1 MEGTL
6 ENKSAALIL
15 SGDGMPGRWLLKGEA
30 ENVQEFQGRSGCR
43 PEAVLRRWGCLEDI
57 SAGMQLMEV
66 REEKERLTVRFGAE
80 AGMEIRAEAELVY
93 TIRENS
99 FFLTWGEVRETEGW
113 HLIEVTL
120 PSLVSSPAR
129 EQARFLHGENRG
141 GYLANL
147 NTMDENSQIRGES
160 RFGGYPNASVLPVLG
175 LLRGKALCVMEVQG
189 YVCRTLLAASVREG
203 ITFGVMAPYRIRG
216 KEETPDIPV
225 NQKEIARVEF
235 AFAPPGREEVTWM
248 DAARLVRNHF
258 QPLKDD
264 FFDDKFVYIVQN
276 QLGRR
281 PAELDYG
288 QTQELLCRIGNI
300 IGGNAHVA
308 FLTGWS
314 QGGHDTSY
322 PNAYTMNPLLG
333 SEEDFQNLRRKAKEE
348 CRCTVSL
355 NDNFDDMYR
364 NEFTREWFQEKYVA
378 RTAQNQL
385 ETFETWNGTDQS
397 YITGMH
403 NYMKPGEDGEKRIR
417 CHGEQHQLEHAI
429 LIDALS
435 WWSVRNDWNPRSP
448 ASAADNLRAKFRI
461 IDEFYEKYGIHVLS
475 ELVRYPFIGKLSV
488 AFDNSAAYAR
498 PSDRDIPFLR
508 SVLRGVMYYG
518 GRGGDDL
525 DVPDMLYHNAAKH
538 PWFRKGE
545 KAERIADIYYLNYV
559 PWFLLKKLEIV
570 DYRVEKGVYD
580 LYLEKDAHIHI
591 DDPAH
596 TWYVDYEGE
605 RILENYSLA
614 YGGLGGRV
622 IADAQ
627 DCFEDGGKPGR
638 AWIEEGT
645 LYAQVKASIPCLVEL
660 AHSWNPK
667 DGERKRSWDNA

>member
-1 MEGTL
+1 
-6 ENKSAALIL
+6 
-15 SGDGMPGRWLLKGEA
+15 
-30 ENVQEFQGRSGCR
+30 
-43 PEAVLRRWGCLEDI
+43 
-57 SAGMQLMEV
+57 
-66 REEKERLTVRFGAE
+66 
-80 AGMEIRAEAELVY
+80 
-93 TIRENS
+93 
-99 FFLTWGEVRETEGW
+99 
-113 HLIEVTL
+113 
-120 PSLVSSPAR
+120 
-129 EQARFLHGENRG
+129 
-141 GYLANL
+141 
-147 NTMDENSQIRGES
+147 
-160 RFGGYPNASVLPVLG
+160 
-175 LLRGKALCVMEVQG
+175 
-189 YVCRTLLAASVREG
+189 
-203 ITFGVMAPYRIRG
+203 
-216 KEETPDIPV
+216 
-225 NQKEIARVEF
+225 
-235 AFAPPGREEVTWM
+235 
-248 DAARLVRNHF
+248 
-258 QPLKDD
+258 
-264 FFDDKFVYIVQN
+264 
-276 QLGRR
+276 
-281 PAELDYG
+281 
-288 QTQELLCRIGNI
+288 
-300 IGGNAHVA
+300 
-308 FLTGWS
+308 
-314 QGGHDTSY
+314 
-322 PNAYTMNPLLG
+322 
-333 SEEDFQNLRRKAKEE
+333 
-348 CRCTVSL
+348 
-355 NDNFDDMYR
+355 
-364 NEFTREWFQEKYVA
+364 
-378 RTAQNQL
+378 
-385 ETFETWNGTDQS
+385 
-397 YITGMH
+397 
-403 NYMKPGEDGEKRIR
+403 MKPGEDGEKRIR

-605 RILENYSLA
+605 RILENYSLTCPLGEERIAFYAKEDCRLA